1 MYKVKK
7 ALILAAG
14 FGSRLT
20 PITLTT
26 PKPLIEVN
34 GKIIIETIIEGLVSN
49 GIEEIYII
57 VGYMKEKFLY
67 LKNKY
72 NNIIFIENEYYE
84 NSNNISS
91 VYCAREFLPES
102 IIIEGDLVVYNDQIL
117 NSSFE
122 KSGYNAIYIPDKN
135 CTEWGLEVVN
145 NTIKKCDK
153 SGGKHDWQLIGISR
167 WKKTKRTR
175 KNRV

>member
-91 VYCAREFLPES
+91 VYCSREFLPES
-102 IIIEGDLVVYNDQIL
+102 IIIEGDLVVYND
-117 NSSFE
+117 
-122 KSGYNAIYIPDKN
+122 
-135 CTEWGLEVVN
+135 
-145 NTIKKCDK
+145 
-153 SGGKHDWQLIGISR
+153 
-167 WKKTKRTR
+167 
-175 KNRV
+175 